1 MLDIGTQG
9 GGLVGFEQD
18 LCHRL
23 DVGGVEFLQL
33 VDMRKDLVEI
43 MRESADLFV
52 GEAEIREISYVPDF
66 LLSEFQAL
74 ARLLDAM

>member
-1 MLDIGTQG
+1 
-9 GGLVGFEQD
+9 
-18 LCHRL
+18 
-23 DVGGVEFLQL
+23 
-33 VDMRKDLVEI
+33 